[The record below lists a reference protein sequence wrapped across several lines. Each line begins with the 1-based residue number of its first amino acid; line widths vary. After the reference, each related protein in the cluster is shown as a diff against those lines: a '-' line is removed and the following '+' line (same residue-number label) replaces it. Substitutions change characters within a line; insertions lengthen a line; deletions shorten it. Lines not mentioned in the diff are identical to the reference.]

1 MFRHL
6 AEQVAYGYIAA
17 LASGVKVRNAWAKS
31 LEDSFH
37 LMGDVRN
44 PRHVVFAYLRVRRT
58 HPWGPLSHGGF
69 VNKQVDKF
77 AYGWAHSG

>member
-6 AEQVAYGYIAA
+6 AEQVAYGYGAA
-17 LASGVKVRNAWAKS
+17 LASGVEVRDAWAKG

-37 LMGDVRN
+37 LLGDVRN
-44 PRHVVFAYLRVRRT
+44 PRHVVLACLRIRST
-58 HPWGPLSHGGF
+58 HPRGPFPPGSF

-77 AYGWAHSG
+77 ANG